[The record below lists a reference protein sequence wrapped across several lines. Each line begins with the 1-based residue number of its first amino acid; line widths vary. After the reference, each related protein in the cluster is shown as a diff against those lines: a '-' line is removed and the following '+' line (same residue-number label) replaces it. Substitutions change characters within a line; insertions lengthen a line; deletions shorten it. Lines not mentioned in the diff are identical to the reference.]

1 MNITAGLQSSHCLK
15 LIWIHK
21 MGWRKMDLCY
31 KMRLPALSLIIWKIL
46 DEELNVKQGR
56 VWIGLKVIN
65 NTRNQGW
72 TNLSNLM

>member
-1 MNITAGLQSSHCLK
+1 MNITAGSQSSHCLK

-21 MGWRKMDLCY
+21 MGWKKNGFVLQN
-31 KMRLPALSLIIWKIL
+31 KTATLSLIIWKIL

-72 TNLSNLM
+72 TDLSSLM